1 MHPVSAQVVNVYP
14 ENRRLVM
21 DITLASALRLPSVS
35 TFHLVKKTKRKL
47 MLSSDV
53 RNLKRKIVG
62 VGGAAQEAESVEDIL
77 KKIEE
82 QKGNFQYGTI
92 GDQNEL
98 KSVAFMTAQMLAAV
112 RKYPELLWMDA
123 THKPFFTEE
132 GWQVLLERLEIRR
145 GLPDTCKLFKV
156 SDNVL
161 ELSKTDNFSAVQR
174 FYKKRPPA
182 TFFPSKTSRGV
193 MQAYAPIQEL
203 NMYNM
208 YAECYQ
214 GPNSAA
220 NATHPHEM
228 FLFKNEFY
236 IQHMLTQSKGSNL
249 KIVPPCVN
257 VLGSTL
263 YLNTPAVRKAL
274 HIPDRVK
281 KWEICS
287 AIDYHRQYTTMRK
300 QYLKVLATKKQRVLV
315 YNGDIDMACNYL
327 GDEWFTDSLGQPGA
341 GHMVPQDKPSKRWNF
356 SQISSKTDHTSDDMM
371 M

>member
-1 MHPVSAQVVNVYP
+1 
-14 ENRRLVM
+14 
-21 DITLASALRLPSVS
+21 
-35 TFHLVKKTKRKL
+35 
-47 MLSSDV
+47 
-53 RNLKRKIVG
+53 
-62 VGGAAQEAESVEDIL
+62 
-77 KKIEE
+77 
-82 QKGNFQYGTI
+82 
-92 GDQNEL
+92 
-98 KSVAFMTAQMLAAV
+98 
-112 RKYPELLWMDA
+112 
-123 THKPFFTEE
+123 
-132 GWQVLLERLEIRR
+132 
-145 GLPDTCKLFKV
+145 
-156 SDNVL
+156 
-161 ELSKTDNFSAVQR
+161 
-174 FYKKRPPA
+174 
-182 TFFPSKTSRGV
+182 

-214 GPNSAA
+214 GPDSAA

-228 FLFKNEFY
+228 FLFKNNFY

-327 GDEWFTDSLGQPGA
+327 GDEWFTDSLGQPVKSPRQSWHYKDDMGNDQVAGYVNSFTNLDFITIKGA
-341 GHMVPQDKPSKRWNF
+341 GHMVPQDKPCKRWNF